1 MIKMSLKEKL
11 QLEKFLKE
19 MYVTSVLIF
28 LYLFSQ
34 IRKNDMYILHKTGII
49 FHIT

>member
-19 MYVTSVLIF
+19 MHVTSVLIL

-34 IRKNDMYILHKTGII
+34 FCKNDMYILYKSPR
-49 FHIT
+49 